1 MTEVSGARSSA
12 CRQMGP
18 STWRLVRGSLSS
30 WIQAPAGDR
39 CSCYW
44 NTLYRVLS
52 VPEMETVWLVG
63 LWPNTPQKAAGVLT
77 LPPVSEPRLMMVP
90 ALACSA
96 ASPPAQLR
104 RYSTVQYSTVQY

>member
-1 MTEVSGARSSA
+1 MPADGAQHLEAGAGVTVLVDPGA
-12 CRQMGP
+12 CR
-18 STWRLVRGSLSS
+18 
-30 WIQAPAGDR
+30 
-39 CSCYW
+39 CSGYW

-63 LWPNTPQKAAGVLT
+63 LWPNTPQKAAGVRT

-96 ASPPAQLR
+96 ASPPAQR
-104 RYSTVQYSTVQY
+104 RQYSTVQYSIVH

>member
-1 MTEVSGARSSA
+1 MDPGA
-12 CRQMGP
+12 CRWFVLLEHPVQG
-18 STWRLVRGSLSS
+18 VV
-30 WIQAPAGDR
+30 
-39 CSCYW
+39 
-44 NTLYRVLS
+44 VLS

-104 RYSTVQYSTVQY
+104 RYSTVQYSSVQY

>member
-1 MTEVSGARSSA
+1 MDPGA
-12 CRQMGP
+12 CRGQVFV
-18 STWRLVRGSLSS
+18 LVEH
-30 WIQAPAGDR
+30 PV
-39 CSCYW
+39 
-44 NTLYRVLS
+44 YRVLS

-63 LWPNTPQKAAGVLT
+63 LWPNTPQKAAGVRT